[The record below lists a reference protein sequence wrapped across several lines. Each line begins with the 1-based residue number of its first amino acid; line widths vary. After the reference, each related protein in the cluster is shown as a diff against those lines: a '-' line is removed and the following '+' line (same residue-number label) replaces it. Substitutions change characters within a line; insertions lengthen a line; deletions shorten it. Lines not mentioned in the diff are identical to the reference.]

1 MKFLY
6 SSSIAIVFLL
16 VISCSENKTQV
27 NEEQFMLK
35 GNLMDLSDSLIYLV
49 EYVNR
54 EQLVIDSAVVT
65 DNKFEFIGK
74 VDLPKMVRITNQKN
88 EFNISLFIENSEIMV
103 SGKVSLPDSI
113 KITNSNYHD
122 RLTTFNKSLAKYENE
137 LKLIA
142 DKYYL
147 ARDNNLNDSM
157 EVFESEYNHH
167 DSIKLNFIK
176 KEIKNSATNVFGLY
190 LISRYIL
197 PTGDLQQLEDLI
209 VDFPDSLQL
218 SKYYTQ
224 IDKRISILKSTEI
237 GIEAPHFSQSSINGE
252 QILLSDFRG
261 KYLLIDFWAS
271 WCKPCRQENPNV
283 VKAYNKFNKYGFYV
297 LGVSLDEVKIKWEKA
312 IENDGLT
319 WAHVSDLKGWRNEV
333 AQMYGV
339 NSIPHS
345 ILLDTNGVIIAK
357 DLRGESLH
365 NKLKELFEDKTDN

>member
-35 GNLMDLSDSLIYLV
+35 GNLMDLNDSLIYLV

-54 EQLVIDSAVVT
+54 EPLVIDSAVVT

-74 VDLPKMVRITNQKN
+74 VDLPKVVRLTNQKN
-88 EFNISLFIENSEIMV
+88 EFNISLFIENSEIIV
-103 SGKVSLPDSI
+103 SGKASLPDSI

-147 ARDNNLNDSM
+147 ARDNNLTDSM

-167 DSIKLNFIK
+167 DSIKLNFIS
-176 KEIKNSATNVFGLY
+176 KEIKKSDANVFGLY

-197 PTGDLQQLEDLI
+197 PTGDLQELEDLI

-218 SKYYTQ
+218 SKYYTV
-224 IDKRISILKSTEI
+224 IDKRIGILRSTEI
-237 GIEAPHFSQSSINGE
+237 GKVAPDFTQNSINGE
-252 QILLSDFRG
+252 QILLSDYRG

-271 WCKPCRQENPNV
+271 WCGPCRQENPNV
-283 VKAYNKFNKYGFYV
+283 VKAYNKFNKYGFDV
-297 LGVSLDEVKIKWEKA
+297 LGVSLDEDKIKWKKA

-319 WAHVSDLKGWRNEV
+319 WSHVSDLKGWRNEV
-333 AQMYGV
+333 AKIYGV

-365 NKLKELFEDKTDN
+365 NKLEELFEDKTDN